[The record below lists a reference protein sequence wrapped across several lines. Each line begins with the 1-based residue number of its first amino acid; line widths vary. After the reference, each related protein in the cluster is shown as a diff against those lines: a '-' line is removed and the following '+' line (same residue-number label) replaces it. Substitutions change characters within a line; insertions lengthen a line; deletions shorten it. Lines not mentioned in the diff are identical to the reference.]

1 MSSPRSSPFSTV
13 RSLWAA
19 AGRWYET
26 TPDRALNR
34 AYDAALAIAAIETR
48 YFQGEAIDPDSPQY
62 TGAIRDYFRSELKK
76 HFTAIDLG
84 LAEFRT
90 SNLLF
95 RRSRLPERAP
105 PVDPRA
111 DALGG
116 EPLPTVVDDR
126 PDGPTPRTQGAAG
139 NDFLILKKLET
150 IDRVRGRYEALSL
163 AEVALGSGGATVE
176 ADLADGRG
184 GYGVAGDRGD
194 RPNPTPSGTPNPG
207 HGPNAS
213 DRSSNGFRARSSDR
227 PGGLAPRFT
236 SRSGL
241 QRRQRGDLDN
251 RSSLTNRTSVLP
263 RSLLSTLDRVRR
275 DLDDRS
281 EEEVVKK
288 HRSTKI
294 RTIVSLRFLLLLILV
309 PLLTQQIA
317 KNFFVGPIVDHS
329 YHPPLENIFLNPDM
343 QEEALVELEHYE
355 HLLRFRN
362 RARHGPHLTDEEI
375 EERLDEKALEIA
387 ETAQGQSA
395 DAIKNVISDFISLLG
410 FGIVIASSREEIAI
424 LKSFIDEIVYGLSDS
439 AKAFVII
446 LSTDI
451 FVGYHSTH
459 GWEVVVSGI
468 SRHFG
473 LPENR
478 DFMFLFIATFP
489 VILDAVIKYWIFRY
503 LNRISP
509 SAVATYKD
517 MNE

>member
-1 MSSPRSSPFSTV
+1 MSPNRFSPLTAL
-13 RSLWAA
+13 RSLWVD

-34 AYDAALAIAAIETR
+34 AYDAALAIQSLETR
-48 YFQGEAIDPDSPQY
+48 YFQGNPIDLGSPQY
-62 TGAIRDYFRSELKK
+62 SGAIHDYFRSELKK

-95 RRSRLPERAP
+95 RRKPPAAP
-105 PVDPRA
+105 PSDRDDRVAGP
-111 DALGG
+111 
-116 EPLPTVVDDR
+116 PLPVVVDDR
-126 PDGPTPRTQGAAG
+126 PTSPSNRAQDLGPDGDGTFTL
-139 NDFLILKKLET
+139 FKKLET
-150 IDRVRGRYEALSL
+150 IDRVRARYESLSL
-163 AEVALGSGGATVE
+163 TDVTVGSGGATVE
-176 ADLADGRG
+176 ATTMPEPGSPRSDRPATGRQGTWGRPSDRTADRGTIAPGGGEKRPDGRMRTKRDR
-184 GYGVAGDRGD
+184 GDRGD
-194 RPNPTPSGTPNPG
+194 
-207 HGPNAS
+207 
-213 DRSSNGFRARSSDR
+213 
-227 PGGLAPRFT
+227 
-236 SRSGL
+236 
-241 QRRQRGDLDN
+241 
-251 RSSLTNRTSVLP
+251 LTNRRSMTSRTSVLP

-281 EEEVVKK
+281 EEEVVKTY
-288 HRSTKI
+288 RSSRV
-294 RTIVSLRFLLLLILV
+294 RTIVSLRFLLLLLLV
-309 PLLTQQIA
+309 PLLTQQVF
-317 KNFFVGPIVDHS
+317 KNFVVGPVVDLS
-329 YHPPLENIFLNPDM
+329 YRPSLDSVFLNADM
-343 QEEALVELEHYE
+343 QEEALGELEHFE

-362 RARHGPHLTDEEI
+362 RARQGPHLTEEEI
-375 EERLDEKALEIA
+375 EERVDEKATEIA
-387 ETAQGQSA
+387 EASQNQSA
-395 DAIKNVISDFISLLG
+395 DAIKNVISDLISLLG
-410 FGIVIASSREEIAI
+410 FGIVIAYSRDEIAI

-459 GWEVVVSGI
+459 GWEVIVSGI
-468 SRHFG
+468 SRHLG

>member
-48 YFQGEAIDPDSPQY
+48 YFDGNVIDPDSPQY

-95 RRSRLPERAP
+95 RRSRLPDRAP
-105 PVDPRA
+105 PVDPRE
-111 DALGG
+111 DAPAI

-126 PDGPTPRTQGAAG
+126 PDGPTPRTQGSAG

-150 IDRVRGRYEALSL
+150 IDRVRGRYESLSL

-176 ADLADGRG
+176 ADLTDGRP
-184 GYGVAGDRGD
+184 GYGGAEDRRD
-194 RPNPTPSGTPNPG
+194 RPNFDPKTGPKPNFNGDNSAGSG
-207 HGPNAS
+207 
-213 DRSSNGFRARSSDR
+213 DRS
-227 PGGLAPRFT
+227 GGLAPRFS
-236 SRSGL
+236 SRHGL
-241 QRRQRGDLDN
+241 QRRQRGDLAN

-309 PLLTQQIA
+309 PLLTQQVA
-317 KNFFVGPIVDHS
+317 KNFLVGPIVDHS
-329 YHPPLENIFLNPDM
+329 YHPPLENIFLNLDM

-362 RARHGPHLTDEEI
+362 RAHHGPHLTDEEI

-395 DAIKNVISDFISLLG
+395 DAIKNIISDFISLLG

>member
-1 MSSPRSSPFSTV
+1 MSSPRFSPFASV
-13 RSLWAA
+13 RSLWVA

-34 AYDAALAIAAIETR
+34 AYDAALAIVAIEMR
-48 YFQGEAIDPDSPQY
+48 YFQGEVIDLEAPQY

-95 RRSRLPERAP
+95 RR
-105 PVDPRA
+105 PRFP
-111 DALGG
+111 GG
-116 EPLPTVVDDR
+116 PMASDRGEVVSGSGPLPAVVDDR
-126 PDGPTPRTQGAAG
+126 PGGPAMRAQVTAG
-139 NDFLILKKLET
+139 EGGDFTIFKKLET

-163 AEVALGSGGATVE
+163 TSVAVGSGGATVE
-176 ADLADGRG
+176 AGTIAGARAARSG
-184 GYGVAGDRGD
+184 GAGDRANGN
-194 RPNPTPSGTPNPG
+194 PNS
-207 HGPNAS
+207 GPNLGPNSGGNGGPS
-213 DRSSNGFRARSSDR
+213 DRS
-227 PGGLAPRFT
+227 GGLEPRFAART
-236 SRSGL
+236 GF
-241 QRRQRGDLDN
+241 QRRQRGDLAN

-281 EEEVVKK
+281 EEEVVKN
-288 HRSTKI
+288 HRNTKI

-309 PLLTQQIA
+309 PLLTQQVS
-317 KNFFVGPIVDHS
+317 KNFLVGPIVDRT
-329 YHPPLENIFLNPDM
+329 YRPPLESIFLNPDM
-343 QEEALVELEHYE
+343 QEEALGELEHYE

-362 RARHGPHLTDEEI
+362 RARQGPHLTEEAI
-375 EERLDEKALEIA
+375 EERVDEKALEIA
-387 ETAQGQSA
+387 EGARRQSA